1 MPLPR
6 VPPPAAPGVCYR
18 PRVSIDVRPIGD
30 DELPAWFDALS
41 SGFLDRPDIPKIVEE
56 VRPHWD
62 LNRCWAAFTG
72 DRICGTFR
80 SWATEMTVPGGRQV
94 KAAAITGVSVLPTHR
109 RQGILT
115 RLAGAEHR
123 AARERGE
130 IASILYASEYPIYG
144 RFGYGPATVAAA
156 WTLDASAT
164 DFHGPARGSL
174 ELLPTDETGE
184 AAARDVF
191 EAWRVRQPA
200 EIWRRPI
207 TWLSDFG
214 RGGSSWGTPWK
225 GFLVVR
231 RDDAGAIDGYA
242 RYHVEEKWEQR
253 QPRNVLIVDDLHALG
268 DEAYAG
274 LWRYLAS
281 VDWVA
286 TVKAERRH
294 PGERLPWFLTNARAA
309 VASDVGEGMW
319 VKLHDIP
326 AALAARA
333 YEREATVVLEIVVRD
348 GGPDGATEGRV
359 RVALDANPDGATA
372 RETDL
377 DPDLTIDGGALGAA
391 YLGGARLRDAVIAR
405 GWDEHRPGALARADA
420 LFATLDPPW
429 TSTFF

>member
-1 MPLPR
+1 
-6 VPPPAAPGVCYR
+6 VP
-18 PRVSIDVRPIGD
+18 IDIRPIHD

-62 LNRCWAAFTG
+62 LGRVWGAFVDG
-72 DRICGTFR
+72 RISGTFR
-80 SWATEMTVPGGRQV
+80 SWATEMTVPGRRQV
-94 KAAAITGVSVLPTHR
+94 KATAITAVGVLPTHR
-109 RQGILT
+109 RRGILT
-115 RLAGAEHR
+115 KMAGAEHA

-130 IASILYASEYPIYG
+130 IVSILYASEYPIYG
-144 RFGYGPATVAAA
+144 RFGYGPATTAAT
-156 WTLDASAT
+156 WTLDASST
-164 DFHGPARGSL
+164 GFHGTPRGTM
-174 ELLPTDETGE
+174 ELLPTDDAGE

-214 RGGSSWGTPWK
+214 RGGSAWGAPWK

-253 QPRNVLIVDDLHALG
+253 QPRNVLVVDDLHALT
-268 DEAYAG
+268 DEAYAE
-274 LWRYLAS
+274 LWRFVAA

-294 PGERLPWFLTNARAA
+294 PAERLPWLLTNARAA
-309 VASDVGEGMW
+309 IPSDVGEGMW
-319 VKLHDIP
+319 VKLLDIP
-326 AALAARA
+326 AALAART
-333 YEREATVVLEIVVRD
+333 YEREADLILEVVARD
-348 GGPDGATEGRV
+348 GGPDGATERRV
-359 RVALDANPDGATA
+359 RVALAATPDGATA
-372 RETDL
+372 RETDQ
-377 DPDLTIDGGALGAA
+377 DPDLTVDGGALGAA
-391 YLGGARLRDAVIAR
+391 YLGGSRLRDAVLAR
-405 GWDEHRPGALARADA
+405 AWDEHRPGALATADA